1 MKNNKKRNEKIIKI
15 KKEWNKKEKYR
26 IKQKINNEINIF
38 LYIIKYGRR

>member
-26 IKQKINNEINIF
+26 IKQK
-38 LYIIKYGRR
+38 